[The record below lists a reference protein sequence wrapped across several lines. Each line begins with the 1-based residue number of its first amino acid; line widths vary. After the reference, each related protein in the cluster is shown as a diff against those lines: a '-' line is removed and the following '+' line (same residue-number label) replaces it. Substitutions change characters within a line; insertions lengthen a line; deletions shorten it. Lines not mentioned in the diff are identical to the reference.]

1 MNHNYPVKFLFFL
14 FLFAF
19 TVWILWANTA
29 PEITSYCVQS
39 PDLPEAFSG
48 FRIAHI
54 SDLHNQELGKN
65 NQKLLK
71 LLQTSSPDI
80 IAITG
85 DLIDSRRTD
94 VETALKFVEEAA
106 KIAPCYYVTG
116 NHESR
121 TSDYDSLKD
130 GLLALGV
137 TVLEN
142 QSISVTH
149 NGASITLLGA
159 HDPTF
164 HPDYIQIGTAAVM
177 EQTLNS
183 FDLPKDGFTV
193 LLSHR
198 PELLDI
204 YASQSISLTLSGH
217 AHGGQFR
224 LPFIGGLFAPHQ
236 GFFPKYTSGHHIQ
249 GTSSLIIS
257 RGLGNSSF
265 PLRFNNRPEL
275 VLIELKSSPA

>member
-1 MNHNYPVKFLFFL
+1 MTNKHLFQFLFFAAL
-14 FLFAF
+14 LAI
-19 TVWILWANTA
+19 TVWLFWANTA
-29 PEITSYCVQS
+29 PELTKYSLRS

-54 SDLHNQELGKN
+54 SDLHNDELGKDN
-65 NQKLLK
+65 EKLLK
-71 LLQTSSPDI
+71 LLQTSAPDI

-94 VETALKFVEEAA
+94 VETALKFMEEAA

-121 TSDYDSLKD
+121 VSAYLPLKE
-130 GLLALGV
+130 GLENLGV

-142 QSISVTH
+142 RSISLTH
-149 NGASITLLGA
+149 NGASITLLGVN
-159 HDPTF
+159 DPTF
-164 HPDYIQIGTAAVM
+164 HPDYVQKGSAAVM
-177 EQTLNS
+177 EEILS
-183 FDLPKDGFTV
+183 GLDLPEEGFTL

-198 PELLDI
+198 PELLDL
-204 YASQSISLTLSGH
+204 YASHNISLTLSGH

-224 LPFIGGLFAPHQ
+224 LPFLGGLFAPHQ
-236 GFFPKYTSGHHIQ
+236 GFFPKYTSGHHTQ
-249 GTSSLIIS
+249 GNSSLIIS

-275 VLIELKSSPA
+275 ILIELQTP